1 MNIGSSNETVIWT
14 LVVALY
20 FIYYQPRINGCSK
33 WSGKDFEM
41 CYGQLLRGL
50 IEGYGGLL
58 LYNSPRYGSI
68 LVPRAHDLQPDE
80 HKACIRREQ
89 SLDLQTLKCGDLVIS
104 NGNFPSLR
112 SLDLVSG
119 CLGKEDKRLYLMGLS
134 HSDSKCSHNPII
146 FCTWVTENQ
155 LE

>member
-1 MNIGSSNETVIWT
+1 MNIGSSNQTAIWT

-20 FIYYQPRINGCSK
+20 FIYYQPRINGCWK
-33 WSGKDFEM
+33 WSGKDFKM
-41 CYGQLLRGL
+41 FYDQLLREL

-68 LVPRAHDLQPDE
+68 LVPRADDLQADE
-80 HKACIRREQ
+80 HWAWLGREH
-89 SLDLQTLKCGDLVIS
+89 SIYLQTLKCGDLVIS
-104 NGNFPSLR
+104 NGNFPSVR
-112 SLDLVSG
+112 SLVVSG

-134 HSDSKCSHNPII
+134 QSGCKCTHNTII
-146 FCTWVTENQ
+146 FCTWATENQ

>member
-80 HKACIRREQ
+80 MYWEGT
-89 SLDLQTLKCGDLVIS
+89 LQTLKCGDFIIS
-104 NGNFPSLR
+104 NGNFPISE
-112 SLDLVSG
+112 VSG
-119 CLGKEDKRLYLMGLS
+119 SGIWM
-134 HSDSKCSHNPII
+134 
-146 FCTWVTENQ
+146 
-155 LE
+155 LEERR